1 MTHFY
6 LCADTD
12 DGTEKQDLA
21 IIQKQLESA
30 GHQTTMGSV
39 GPNAESVRNNN
50 RNYDT
55 IVFMCNGGIAGA
67 TYWSFCVD
75 YQEGMPFTI
84 ILFRHWKHPNNK
96 TMTVDALRNQE
107 LVIEWDAGQFLT
119 GSSRAKAEADIKG
132 HTCCSY
138 QKKYSNII
146 AFHSADSPEQAGKD
160 IASNNLT
167 CGSGGSMA
175 SNDTPTEDDGGDD
188 EDAEDKD
195 NFTPHKG
202 HIMEIKPY
210 KQISSVS
217 FDKSYD
223 SPTGSGTVEMIYNSA
238 DKNFIYKGVAMKL
251 KLRRDC
257 DQEWSATGLEEPG
270 YEEHEKFFKE
280 HIPTEELLEELGL
293 KGLRDMKPSGTSP
306 TTSTDGSTSPSSS
319 SSSSSDDQ
327 STSPNGSTK
336 AKPKPKA
343 YSKQYYKQ
351 IWEAWYGNA
360 YAHNG
365 TGKQAWIDRAYSKQT
380 YYGTVAQNRN
390 KRQRAIERQRYVSG
404 VHRK

>member
-1 MTHFY
+1 MTHYY

-21 IIQKQLESA
+21 IIQKELEAA

-84 ILFRHWKHPNNK
+84 ILFRHWKHPDND
-96 TMTVDALRNQE
+96 TMTVDALRNKE

-119 GSSRAKAEADIKG
+119 GDSRAKAEADIKG
-132 HTCCSY
+132 HTCCTY
-138 QKKYSNII
+138 QQKYSNVI

-167 CGSGGSMA
+167 CGGSGGLP
-175 SNDTPTEDDGGDD
+175 SNNTPTEEEDEDD
-188 EDAEDKD
+188 EVDEND

-210 KQISSVS
+210 KQISSVT

-223 SPTGSGTVEMIYNSA
+223 SPTGTGTIEMPYGSG
-238 DKNFIYKGVAMKL
+238 DRNFIYNGVAMKL

-257 DQEWSATGLEEPG
+257 DPEWSATGVDEPD

-280 HIPTEELLEELGL
+280 HVPTEELLEELGL

-306 TTSTDGSTSPSSS
+306 TAPSDSSS
-319 SSSSSDDQ
+319 SSSLPSSDSSDQ

-365 TGKQAWIDRAYSKQT
+365 TGKQAWIDRAYAKQT
-380 YYGTVAQNRN
+380 YYGKVAQNRN
-390 KRQRAIERQRYVSG
+390 KTQRAIERQRFVSG
-404 VHRK
+404 VRRR